1 MDQHCQYCVTRENIA
16 HVRNYLNQS
25 MIVRLAI
32 TVNQVLVKHD
42 QLMEEVE
49 MCAQKELIAHGEVVL
64 LRIVP
69 LEHS

>member
-1 MDQHCQYCVTRENIA
+1 M
-16 HVRNYLNQS
+16 
-25 MIVRLAI
+25 RLAI